1 MRSKFFLHQDLMQLG
16 ALLIEN
22 LQGFLL
28 ELGKGFALVAH
39 QQRSSTDS
47 KDFSVDLI
55 FYNYLLKCFVLFDLK
70 RKSCHT
76 MTLVRWICTSAFT
89 TTSGEVL
96 TTIQLSA
103 SSSAPKR
110 MLP

>member
-1 MRSKFFLHQDLMQLG
+1 MQLG

-39 QQRSSTDS
+39 QRISTDS

-70 RKSCHT
+70 TEELSHQYIGQ
-76 MTLVRWICTSAFT
+76 MDLYVRIYDDQRR
-89 TTSGEVL
+89 G
-96 TTIQLSA
+96 
-103 SSSAPKR
+103 P
-110 MLP
+110 